1 VYGLPL
7 TACSSLHDQHSCRRP
22 AAVDVSTLP
31 AATST
36 AAAAFC
42 RLPGLGII
50 YTQATSGIPAV
61 LQHLLV
67 NMPALHEVTVL
78 LTVRIIP
85 RPYASQEERF
95 LVRRSKSLAGIFRVI
110 VRCVCLTLLCACG
123 FWRRPS
129 GPQVVGR

>member
-1 VYGLPL
+1 M
-7 TACSSLHDQHSCRRP
+7 
-22 AAVDVSTLP
+22 
-31 AATST
+31 
-36 AAAAFC
+36 
-42 RLPGLGII
+42 GII

-67 NMPALHEVTVL
+67 NMPALHEVAVL

-110 VRCVCLTLLCACG
+110 VRCVCVHVFELRVL
-123 FWRRPS
+123 W
-129 GPQVVGR
+129 VGRWWSGFSELSVC

>member
-1 VYGLPL
+1 M
-7 TACSSLHDQHSCRRP
+7 
-22 AAVDVSTLP
+22 
-31 AATST
+31 
-36 AAAAFC
+36 
-42 RLPGLGII
+42 GII

-110 VRCVCLTLLCACG
+110 VRCVTHLCVHVFCVLAAG
-123 FWRRPS
+123 F
-129 GPQVVGR
+129 GGR